1 VRAAAVLWLS
11 LGAVDEADASRVWVN
26 GVQFELRSAV
36 LAGDPASLAQK
47 LDGRWG
53 ARQGRASEESS
64 REVLGR
70 QRGPFHETL
79 TLLPGPR
86 HGSSRLLV
94 AVQDL
99 RVPPVGIP
107 AAPVPLPAAARLVN
121 VVQFDAS
128 ANSAAVFT
136 IHAPGTPDGA
146 LRQFWRA
153 AAARGWQAAAT
164 PPAIARPGAAIWARR
179 GNREMTMVAV
189 PAGRHVR
196 LVVLVAG
203 DGTGAGR

>member
-1 VRAAAVLWLS
+1 
-11 LGAVDEADASRVWVN
+11 
-26 GVQFELRSAV
+26 
-36 LAGDPASLAQK
+36 
-47 LDGRWG
+47 
-53 ARQGRASEESS
+53 
-64 REVLGR
+64 
-70 QRGPFHETL
+70 
-79 TLLPGPR
+79 
-86 HGSSRLLV
+86 
-94 AVQDL
+94 VQDL
-99 RVPPVGIP
+99 RVPPVRIP

-128 ANSAAVFT
+128 TNSAAVFT

-146 LRQFWRA
+146 LHQFWRA
-153 AAARGWQAAAT
+153 AAARGWQAAGT
-164 PPAIARPGAAIWARR
+164 PPPIAQPGAAIWARR